1 VRRGDVFVL
10 RPPKAVGHD
19 QRGRRYGIV
28 VQAHSLLPRPVVLVA
43 PTSRSARAASFRPE
57 VVIGRLSLRAR
68 LLAITVGLLAIGLV
82 VISSVVVRQ
91 LETQLMTR
99 LDAQLAPMGKVL
111 SAMPPEFAARLQRA
125 DRMPLGVG
133 SLDLIQKGYA
143 AYLAADG
150 AVIQEMGDPGGPVLP
165 RLDAAAVTAR
175 AGDPFTVAGAGGEE
189 WRAVALPR
197 TGTGR
202 SSHSGVVAAVS
213 LEGVYSTVGRVRAA
227 GLIGG
232 AALLAV
238 LTLVGGVAL
247 RAGLAPLRRVEET
260 AAAIAGGD
268 LSRRVPEPGPPN
280 TEIGRLAR
288 SLNTMLAQIEQG
300 VAASAES
307 EARMRGFVADVS
319 HELRT
324 PLFGIKGFSELY
336 RMGGTEAGP
345 ALARIESESGRLARL
360 VEDLLL
366 LAALDEADGPGLDL
380 TPMDLRTLAAD
391 ARHDFAALDPSRP
404 ITFTGPSGG
413 PAASAPVL
421 GDEARLRQVVSNLV
435 GNAVTHTPAGT
446 PVRIGVGT
454 DDAEAVLVIEDEGA
468 GLSAEETARVFDR
481 FYRADGSRARTTGG
495 AGLGLAI
502 VRSIVTAHGGRV
514 EVRSSPGQ
522 GASFQIRLPATD
534 PR

>member
-1 VRRGDVFVL
+1 M
-10 RPPKAVGHD
+10 
-19 QRGRRYGIV
+19 
-28 VQAHSLLPRPVVLVA
+28 
-43 PTSRSARAASFRPE
+43 
-57 VVIGRLSLRAR
+57 IGRLSLAAR
-68 LLAITVGLLAIGLV
+68 LLAIAVALLVVGLV
-82 VISSVVVRQ
+82 VISSVVLRQ

-99 LDAQLAPMGKVL
+99 IDAQLEPMGKAA
-111 SAMPPEFAARLQRA
+111 SAIPPDLVVKLASS
-125 DRMPLGVG
+125 PLPAGPF
-133 SLDLIQKGYA
+133 DLMGKGFV

-150 AVIQEMGDPGGPVLP
+150 SVLRELGDLAGPALP
-165 RLDAAAVTAR
+165 RLDSAAVAAR
-175 AGDPFTVAGAGGEE
+175 AGQPFTVNGTDGDE

-197 TGTGR
+197 AGTNGPR
-202 SSHSGVVAAVS
+202 PGSGGTSLGPADHTAVVAAVS
-213 LEGVYSTVGRVRAA
+213 LAELHTTVDRLRAA
-227 GLIGG
+227 C
-232 AALLAV
+232 LLTGAV
-238 LTLVGGVAL
+238 LLGVLALVGGVAI

-260 AAAIAGGD
+260 AAAIADGD
-268 LSRRVPEPGPPN
+268 LTRRVPEPAGLS
-280 TEIGRLAR
+280 TEVGRLAR
-288 SLNTMLAQIEQG
+288 SLNKMLAQIEQG
-300 VAASAES
+300 VAAKVES
-307 EARMRGFVADVS
+307 EARMRRFVADVS

-366 LAALDEADGPGLDL
+366 LASLDESDGPGLDL

-391 ARHDFAALDPSRP
+391 ARHDFAALAPSRP
-404 ITFTGPSGG
+404 VAFTGPSGG

-435 GNAVTHTPAGT
+435 GNAITHTPAGT

-454 DDAEAVLVIEDEGA
+454 DGGESVLVIEDEGP
-468 GLSAEETARVFDR
+468 GLSPEEEARVFDR
-481 FYRADGSRARTTGG
+481 FYRADASRARATGG

-514 EVRSSPGQ
+514 EVRSSPGR
-522 GASFQIRLPATD
+522 GAAFQVRLPAAD

>member
-1 VRRGDVFVL
+1 M
-10 RPPKAVGHD
+10 
-19 QRGRRYGIV
+19 
-28 VQAHSLLPRPVVLVA
+28 
-43 PTSRSARAASFRPE
+43 
-57 VVIGRLSLRAR
+57 IGRLSLRAR
-68 LLAITVGLLAIGLV
+68 LLAIAMGLLVVGLVA
-82 VISSVVVRQ
+82 ISSIVLRQ
-91 LETQLMTR
+91 LETQLLAR
-99 LDAQLAPMGKVL
+99 IDAQLAPLGTAL
-111 SAMPPEFAARLQRA
+111 SAIPPEFVTRMRRQA
-125 DRMPLGVG
+125 DRAPLRAAQ
-133 SLDLIQKGYA
+133 LDLVEKAYT
-143 AYLAADG
+143 AYLSADG
-150 AVIQEMGDPGGPVLP
+150 AVVREMGDPVGPDLP
-165 RLDAAAVTAR
+165 RLDAATVSAR
-175 AGDPFTVAGAGGEE
+175 AGEPFTVEGPDGEE

-197 TGTGR
+197 TATGG
-202 SSHSGVVAAVS
+202 SDHASVVGAVS
-213 LEGVYSTVGRVRAA
+213 LEAMHSTIARLRAA
-227 GLIGG
+227 SLIAGSM
-232 AALLAV
+232 LLGMLA
-238 LTLVGGVAL
+238 LVGGFAI

-260 AAAIAGGD
+260 AAAIADGE
-268 LSRRVPEPGPPN
+268 LSKRVPEPGPPN
-280 TEIGRLAR
+280 TEVGRLAH
-288 SLNTMLAQIEQG
+288 SLNKMLAQIEQG

-307 EARMRGFVADVS
+307 EARMRRFVADVS

-366 LAALDEADGPGLDL
+366 LAGLDEADGPALDL

-404 ITFTGPSGG
+404 VAFTGPFGG
-413 PAASAPVL
+413 LAASAPVL

-454 DDAEAVLVIEDEGA
+454 SGSEAVLVIEDEGP
-468 GLSAEETARVFDR
+468 GLSAEEAARVFDR

-514 EVRSSPGQ
+514 EVRSAPGK
-522 GASFQIRLPATD
+522 GAAFRIHLPTAALQ
-534 PR
+534 

>member
-1 VRRGDVFVL
+1 M
-10 RPPKAVGHD
+10 
-19 QRGRRYGIV
+19 
-28 VQAHSLLPRPVVLVA
+28 
-43 PTSRSARAASFRPE
+43 
-57 VVIGRLSLRAR
+57 IGRLSLAAR
-68 LLAITVGLLAIGLV
+68 LLAIAVALLVVGLV
-82 VISSVVVRQ
+82 VISSVVLRQ

-99 LDAQLAPMGKVL
+99 VDAQLEPMGKAASAIPPDLVVKL
-111 SAMPPEFAARLQRA
+111 SRS
-125 DRMPLGVG
+125 PLPAG
-133 SLDLIQKGYA
+133 SFDLMGKGFV

-150 AVIQEMGDPGGPVLP
+150 SVLRELGDLAGPALP
-165 RLDAAAVTAR
+165 RLDSAAVAAR
-175 AGDPFTVAGAGGEE
+175 AGQPFTVNGRDGDE

-197 TGTGR
+197 AGTNGP
-202 SSHSGVVAAVS
+202 SLGPADHTAVVAAVS
-213 LEGVYSTVGRVRAA
+213 LAELHTTVDRLRVAC
-227 GLIGG
+227 
-232 AALLAV
+232 LLTGAV
-238 LTLVGGVAL
+238 LLGVLALAGGVAI

-260 AAAIAGGD
+260 AAAIADGD
-268 LSRRVPEPGPPN
+268 LTRRVPEPAGLS
-280 TEIGRLAR
+280 TEVGRLAR
-288 SLNTMLAQIEQG
+288 SLNKMLAQIEQG
-300 VAASAES
+300 VAAKVES
-307 EARMRGFVADVS
+307 EARMRRFVADVS

-366 LAALDEADGPGLDL
+366 LASLDESDGPGLDL

-391 ARHDFAALDPSRP
+391 ARHDFAALAPSRP
-404 ITFTGPSGG
+404 VAFTGPSGG

-435 GNAVTHTPAGT
+435 GNAITHTPADT

-454 DDAEAVLVIEDEGA
+454 DGGESVLVIEDEGP
-468 GLSAEETARVFDR
+468 GLSPEEEARVFDR
-481 FYRADGSRARTTGG
+481 FYRADASRARATGG

-514 EVRSSPGQ
+514 EVRSSPGK
-522 GASFQIRLPATD
+522 GAAFQVRLPAAD

>member
-1 VRRGDVFVL
+1 M
-10 RPPKAVGHD
+10 
-19 QRGRRYGIV
+19 
-28 VQAHSLLPRPVVLVA
+28 
-43 PTSRSARAASFRPE
+43 
-57 VVIGRLSLRAR
+57 IGRLSLAAR
-68 LLAITVGLLAIGLV
+68 LLAIAVALLVVGLV
-82 VISSVVVRQ
+82 VISSVVLRQ

-99 LDAQLAPMGKVL
+99 VDAQLEPMGKAASAIPPDLVVKL
-111 SAMPPEFAARLQRA
+111 SRS
-125 DRMPLGVG
+125 PLPAG
-133 SLDLIQKGYA
+133 SFDLMGKGFV

-150 AVIQEMGDPGGPVLP
+150 SVLRELGDLAGPALP
-165 RLDAAAVTAR
+165 RLDSAAVAAR
-175 AGDPFTVAGAGGEE
+175 AGQPFTVNGTDGDE

-197 TGTGR
+197 AGTNGPR
-202 SSHSGVVAAVS
+202 PGSGSGGTSLGPADHTAVVAAVS
-213 LEGVYSTVGRVRAA
+213 LAELHTTVDRLRAA
-227 GLIGG
+227 C
-232 AALLAV
+232 LLTGAV
-238 LTLVGGVAL
+238 LLGVLALVGGVAI

-260 AAAIAGGD
+260 AAAIADGD
-268 LSRRVPEPGPPN
+268 LTRRVPEPAGLS
-280 TEIGRLAR
+280 TEVGRLAR
-288 SLNTMLAQIEQG
+288 SLNKMLAQIEQG
-300 VAASAES
+300 VAAKVES
-307 EARMRGFVADVS
+307 EARMRRFVADVS

-366 LAALDEADGPGLDL
+366 LAGLDESDGPGLDL

-391 ARHDFAALDPSRP
+391 ARHDFAALAPSRP
-404 ITFTGPSGG
+404 VTFTGPSGG

-435 GNAVTHTPAGT
+435 GNAITHTPAGT

-454 DDAEAVLVIEDEGA
+454 DGGESVLVIEDEGP
-468 GLSAEETARVFDR
+468 GLSPEEEARVFDR
-481 FYRADGSRARTTGG
+481 FYRADASRARATGG

-514 EVRSSPGQ
+514 EVRSAPGK
-522 GASFQIRLPATD
+522 GTAFQVRLPATD